1 MGRLVPVLDQ
11 GHGSTPSE
19 NLTAPWINRFAGIH
33 DHVKIK
39 TFDFAPQDR
48 IKTKTARDKDKRPIS
63 LQVARVPP
71 SPFHGK
77 GGTLAT

>member
-1 MGRLVPVLDQ
+1 MEWHTDGFRIF
-11 GHGSTPSE
+11 
-19 NLTAPWINRFAGIH
+19 LTIDGIH
-33 DHVKIK
+33 DKDKFK
-39 TFDFAPQDR
+39 TLHFAPQDR
-48 IKTKTARDKDKRPIS
+48 IKTKTARDRDKRPIS